1 MYIHILYIHCVST
14 FYMCMCVY
22 ILCIYIL
29 SFEVYIYIK
38 FFPFLIF
45 LCKNSFS
52 IAKLYNISIL
62 ECLRIIL
69 IVSHFPPR
77 FLWQGFFVCSP
88 GDFSRFDKS
97 VCDSYSL
104 EIGFLCL
111 QLLLSWNSW
120 WLLST
125 AKYKSTKNISLG
137 MTVSWKV
144 NLEYRRHFRVQDWI
158 QDRPV
163 VGL

>member
-1 MYIHILYIHCVST
+1 MLHHIPQQTKCIFTFCIYIVYIHSICVCVCT
-14 FYMCMCVY
+14 FC
-22 ILCIYIL
+22 LCIYIL

-52 IAKLYNISIL
+52 IAMLYKISVL

-69 IVSHFPPR
+69 TVSHFPPR

-97 VCDSYSL
+97 ICDSYSL

-111 QLLLSWNSW
+111 QLLLSWNS
-120 WLLST
+120 
-125 AKYKSTKNISLG
+125 
-137 MTVSWKV
+137 
-144 NLEYRRHFRVQDWI
+144 
-158 QDRPV
+158 
-163 VGL
+163 